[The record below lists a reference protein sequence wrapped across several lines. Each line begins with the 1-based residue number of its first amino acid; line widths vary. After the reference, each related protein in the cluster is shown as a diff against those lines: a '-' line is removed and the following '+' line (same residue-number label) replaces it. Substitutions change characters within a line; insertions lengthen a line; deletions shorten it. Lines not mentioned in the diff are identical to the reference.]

1 MQFPVPQNVDIEDKL
16 IGPLTLKQFLY
27 LLGGGILE
35 FFYFSVFDME
45 LFLLLSVPT
54 VGLAVALAFVKI
66 YDKPFLNF
74 VLIMLRFVVTSRK
87 RVWKRMP
94 GSLTT
99 KSTLGQSVVTKSK
112 EEESRLRKIIA
123 EKHLR
128 MEKLDDLVKI
138 LDTVGGLEG
147 RSKVKG

>member
-35 FFYFSVFDME
+35 FLFFSVFDME
-45 LFLLLSVPT
+45 LFILLSIPT
-54 VGLAVALAFVKI
+54 IGLAVAMAFVKI
-66 YDKPFLNF
+66 YDKPFIDF
-74 VLIMLRFVVTSRK
+74 VLIMLRFTVASRK
-87 RVWKRMP
+87 RIWKRMP

-99 KSTLGQSVVTKSK
+99 KSTLGQPVITKSK
-112 EEESRLRKIIA
+112 EEESRLRKTIA

-138 LDTVGGLEG
+138 LDTVGGLEKNNKT
-147 RSKVKG
+147 S